1 MMTPTDAIPTDP
13 EAERAVIGVVL
24 LTPFGLPKV
33 AQLVT
38 ADDFHNVTLGR
49 LFEAAGQLDDVGP
62 FPHGAPDPDRPS
74 SVRVRIGAASVLT
87 DVPLMVLG
95 ELVNDAPV
103 MTDASPWA
111 RKVAETARR
120 RRAMTSL
127 VAAFNALGSGS
138 SLDRARELL
147 AEEVA
152 A

>member
-1 MMTPTDAIPTDP
+1 MTRTVTIPTDA
-13 EAERAVIGVVL
+13 EAERAVAGVAL
-24 LTPFGLPKV
+24 FTRFGLPKV
-33 AQLVT
+33 AHLVT
-38 ADDFHNVTLGR
+38 ADDFHDRTLGGI
-49 LFEAAGQLDDVGP
+49 FAAAGELDDIGP

-74 SVRVRIGAASVLT
+74 SVRVRIGAVSVLC
-87 DVPLMVLG
+87 DLPIVLLEG
-95 ELVNDAPV
+95 LVNGAPV
-103 MTDASPWA
+103 MTDASAWA
-111 RKVAETARR
+111 RRVAEAARR